1 MGNQNSNFREQMSE
15 RLLEFA
21 AKIMRL
27 ENVLYKTYS
36 GKHIYGELFRS
47 GSSTGA
53 NYEESIAGQSRADFI
68 HKTQVALKEA
78 RESNYWLRLIR
89 KSKLIN
95 ETDTDLSFLLQ
106 ESFEFIKILNSS
118 VLTAKQ
124 NKTK

>member
-1 MGNQNSNFREQMSE
+1 MGNQSSDFRSQMSE
-15 RLLEFA
+15 RFLEFA
-21 AKIMRL
+21 SKIMKL
-27 ENVLYKTYS
+27 EEILYKTYS
-36 GKHIYGELFRS
+36 GKHIYGQLFRS

-95 ETDTDLSFLLQ
+95 EADADLNFLLQ
-106 ESFEFIKILNSS
+106 ESFEFIKILSSS

-124 NKTK
+124 NKTN

>member
-1 MGNQNSNFREQMSE
+1 MSD
-15 RLLEFA
+15 RLFEFA
-21 AKIMRL
+21 AKIMKQ
-27 ENVLYKTYS
+27 EEVLCKTYS
-36 GKHIYGELFRS
+36 GKHIYGQLFRS

-89 KSKLIN
+89 KSKIIS
-95 ETDTDLSFLLQ
+95 ETDADLKFLLQ
-106 ESFEFIKILNSS
+106 ESSEFIKILNSS

-124 NKTK
+124 NKQ